1 MVKLWLY
8 LNDLRSI
15 RLFHGCQNAG
25 KFTYIKWIMGKTRAT
40 QNRAKSDLQKGNK
53 MKNNKYHTVVTI
65 LKSNRK
71 NNKYHTVVTILKSN
85 RKNNIY
91 HTVVTVLKSNRKN
104 NKYHTVVTILN
115 SNRKNNKYHTVVT
128 ILKSNRKNNKYH
140 TVVTIC
146 SMFYWRCFFINS
158 THTWMTASF
167 H

>member
-53 MKNNKYHTVVTI
+53 MKNNKYHTVVA
-65 LKSNRK
+65 
-71 NNKYHTVVTILKSN
+71 TVWYLLFFLLDFKTVT
-85 RKNNIY
+85 
-91 HTVVTVLKSNRKN
+91 TVWYMLFFLLDFRIVT
-104 NKYHTVVTILN
+104 TVWYLLFFLLDLRIVTTVWYLLFFI
-115 SNRKNNKYHTVVT
+115 TVVT

-140 TVVTIC
+140 TVVTILTSNRKKHQISHC
-146 SMFYWRCFFINS
+146 RNHSKI
-158 THTWMTASF
+158 
-167 H
+167 

>member
-1 MVKLWLY
+1 
-8 LNDLRSI
+8 
-15 RLFHGCQNAG
+15 
-25 KFTYIKWIMGKTRAT
+25 MGKTRAT

-115 SNRKNNKYHTVVT
+115 SNRKKQQISHCRKSINVYHQ
-128 ILKSNRKNNKYH
+128 H
-140 TVVTIC
+140 T
-146 SMFYWRCFFINS
+146 N
-158 THTWMTASF
+158 TWPFTF
-167 H
+167 CV